1 VAGLVLLFAPVLVAI
16 GITAIERLD
25 RAAER
30 RLLDL
35 QASQLA
41 LQALAPG
48 SPLACLD
55 GATEALGSWCEK
67 ALFSTPQATT
77 AAISYVAMQ
86 ISLLGAAKSHNEP
99 RTPAGV
105 LANFQRAVEADRFGF
120 VAYVLASSYGCSAQS
135 CDRLGLLHDPRRVK
149 SNLADGLF
157 ATTLRKYIEESNK
170 AAELVP
176 RSAQAPTLTAGCS
189 AKPSMNLYIPSAA
202 SIPPVSIMTAEPKE
216 RKEASEATI
225 PNAPQS
231 RKAPPAKESKAGGTV
246 NSRATHGTP
255 LQLSPGAQ

>member
-1 VAGLVLLFAPVLVAI
+1 
-16 GITAIERLD
+16 
-25 RAAER
+25 
-30 RLLDL
+30 
-35 QASQLA
+35 
-41 LQALAPG
+41 
-48 SPLACLD
+48 
-55 GATEALGSWCEK
+55 
-67 ALFSTPQATT
+67 
-77 AAISYVAMQ
+77 
-86 ISLLGAAKSHNEP
+86 
-99 RTPAGV
+99 
-105 LANFQRAVEADRFGF
+105 
-120 VAYVLASSYGCSAQS
+120 
-135 CDRLGLLHDPRRVK
+135 VK

-176 RSAQAPTLTAGCS
+176 RSAQAPTLTAGSS